1 MFNGLHY
8 NSISTY
14 LKEKFGCKV
23 VKLSLDAGLTCPNR
37 DGTKGFGGCTFCSDS
52 GSGDFAGTIE
62 QQLSSIPRKW
72 LRKDSAGMPGS
83 IRSTAGTQHS
93 SDNVLS
99 AAGSYKGPAN
109 LKYIAYFQNHTNTY
123 APAETLR
130 RMWDEALDHKNV
142 VGLAIATRPDC
153 LGPEVLDLL
162 SEYNEKTFLW
172 VELGLQTANEQTAE
186 RFNRCWKNA
195 DFEEASY
202 NLSTRGIKRVTH
214 LILGLPGEDK
224 EQYLASAKYAA
235 SFDPFG
241 VKIHMLHL
249 MEGTAMGAEYKRE
262 PFPMLTRDEYVSGVC
277 DILEILPQSMTIHRL
292 TGDAP
297 QDKLIAPDW
306 TRNKHAVLNAIQQEF
321 RRRGSFQGARSRT
334 TGRSI

>member
-8 NSISTY
+8 NSISSY
-14 LKEKFGCKV
+14 LKEKFSCKV

-52 GSGDFAGTIE
+52 GSGDFAGTLE
-62 QQLSSIPRKW
+62 QQIASLSRKW
-72 LRKDSAGMPGS
+72 RKTQVAELTRSVCAATGVQPCGDTPLSAGNAEKEAP
-83 IRSTAGTQHS
+83 
-93 SDNVLS
+93 D
-99 AAGSYKGPAN
+99 

-123 APAETLR
+123 APVEKLR
-130 RMWDEALDHKNV
+130 RLWDEALDHENV

-153 LGPEVLDLL
+153 LGPEVLELL

-172 VELGLQTANEQTAE
+172 VELGLQTANGHTAE
-186 RFNRCWKNA
+186 KFNRCWKNA
-195 DFEEASY
+195 DFDEASY

-224 EQYLASAKYAA
+224 EQYISSAKYAA

-249 MEGTAMGAEYKRE
+249 MEGTAMGEEYKRA
-262 PFPMLTRDEYVSGVC
+262 PFPLLTRDEYVSCVC
-277 DILEILPQSMTIHRL
+277 DILEILPQSITIHRL

-306 TRNKHAVLNAIQQEF
+306 TRNKHAVLNAVQQEF
-321 RRRGSFQGARSRT
+321 KRRGSYQGIRL
-334 TGRSI
+334 

>member
-1 MFNGLHY
+1 M
-8 NSISTY
+8 
-14 LKEKFGCKV
+14 

-52 GSGDFAGTIE
+52 GSGDYAGTPE
-62 QQLSSIPRKW
+62 QQIALLSRKW
-72 LRKDSAGMPGS
+72 RKTD
-83 IRSTAGTQHS
+83 GT
-93 SDNVLS
+93 D
-99 AAGSYKGPAN
+99 

-123 APAETLR
+123 APAEKLR
-130 RMWDEALDHKNV
+130 GLWDEALDHENV

-172 VELGLQTANEQTAE
+172 VELGLQTANGQTAE
-186 RFNRCWKNA
+186 KFNRCWKNT

-202 NLSTRGIKRVTH
+202 NLSARGIKRVTH

-224 EQYLASAKYAA
+224 EQYVSSAKYAA

-249 MEGTAMGAEYKRE
+249 MEGTSMGEEYRRA
-262 PFPMLTRDEYVSGVC
+262 PFPLLTMEEYVSCVC
-277 DILEILPQSMTIHRL
+277 DILEVLPQSVTIHRL

-306 TRNKHAVLNAIQQEF
+306 TRNKHAVLNAVQQEF
-321 RRRGSFQGARSRT
+321 KKRGTFQGCRT
-334 TGRSI
+334 AEK

>member
-8 NSISTY
+8 NSISSY

-37 DGTKGFGGCTFCSDS
+37 DGSKGFGGCTFCSDS

-62 QQLSSIPRKW
+62 QQLASVSRKW
-72 LRKDSAGMPGS
+72 QRGDTPLSAG
-83 IRSTAGTQHS
+83 TAEKEAP
-93 SDNVLS
+93 D
-99 AAGSYKGPAN
+99 

-123 APAETLR
+123 APVEKLR
-130 RMWDEALDHKNV
+130 ALWDEALDHENV

-172 VELGLQTANEQTAE
+172 VELGLQTGNERTAE
-186 RFNRCWKNA
+186 YFNRCWKNV

-224 EQYLASAKYAA
+224 EQYISSAKYAA

-241 VKIHMLHL
+241 IKIHMLHL
-249 MEGTAMGAEYKRE
+249 MEGTAMGEGYKRV
-262 PFPMLTRDEYVSGVC
+262 PFPLLTRDEYVSCVC
-277 DILEILPQSMTIHRL
+277 DILEILPQNITVHRL

-306 TRNKHAVLNAIQQEF
+306 TRNKHAVLNAVQQEF
-321 RRRGSFQGARSRT
+321 KRRGSYQGIRCENETRT
-334 TGRSI
+334 I